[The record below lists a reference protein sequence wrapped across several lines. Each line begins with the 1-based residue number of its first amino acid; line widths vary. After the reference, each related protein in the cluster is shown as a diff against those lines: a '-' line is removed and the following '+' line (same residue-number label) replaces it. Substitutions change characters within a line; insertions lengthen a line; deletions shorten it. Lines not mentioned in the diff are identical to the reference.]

1 MSQVKTLTYIMNQ
14 LNNLEANEDNLKNV
28 KVINNG
34 GDY

>member
-1 MSQVKTLTYIMNQ
+1 MSQVKRLTYIMNQ
-14 LNNLEANEDNLKNV
+14 LNNLEASEDNLKNV